1 MVNNKQLGLIGET
14 AVTLELLKRGLDVI
28 NINCTYNNYQKADLI
43 CMNHENGKSTMIQVK
58 TGTTNNILTGFVSE
72 LDGTIPFIE
81 KSIIGPW
88 IFVKTD
94 KNNLSEFEFYILT
107 KEEILELITSSNRW
121 YVTGWNRPLKS
132 KPIVGVNIA
141 WLKGEGEAATTAQS
155 KIQHNEYKNSLG
167 HNSLN
172 RWDKIIDILKE

>member
-1 MVNNKQLGLIGET
+1 MIGET

-94 KNNLSEFEFYILT
+94 KNNLSEFEFY
-107 KEEILELITSSNRW
+107 
-121 YVTGWNRPLKS
+121 
-132 KPIVGVNIA
+132 
-141 WLKGEGEAATTAQS
+141 
-155 KIQHNEYKNSLG
+155 
-167 HNSLN
+167 
-172 RWDKIIDILKE
+172 